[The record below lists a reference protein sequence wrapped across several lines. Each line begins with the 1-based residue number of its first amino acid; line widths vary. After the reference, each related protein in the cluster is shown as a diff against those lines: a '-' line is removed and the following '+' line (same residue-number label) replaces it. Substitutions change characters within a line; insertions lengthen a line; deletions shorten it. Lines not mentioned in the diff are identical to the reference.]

1 MGEAVASARQQRSS
15 ARICAPA
22 FPAAASGAPGTDVA
36 HDRLHTRASARL
48 GAIDA
53 NVVLRR

>member
-22 FPAAASGAPGTDVA
+22 FPAAASGAPGTNVA
-36 HDRLHTRASARL
+36 H
-48 GAIDA
+48 
-53 NVVLRR
+53 